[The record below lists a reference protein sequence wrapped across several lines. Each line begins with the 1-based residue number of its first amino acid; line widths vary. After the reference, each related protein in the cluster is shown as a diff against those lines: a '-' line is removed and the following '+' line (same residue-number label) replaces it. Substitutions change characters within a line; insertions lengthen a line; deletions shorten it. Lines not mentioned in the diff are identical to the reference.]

1 MRISDLLRMGLK
13 NLFRRKVRTI
23 LTVLG
28 VVIGCLFIIITI
40 SIGHGMDRSFE
51 KQVKEYGSLTT
62 ITIDTYGAIY
72 DDNGNWVGGQEQ
84 KLTKDLVEQIRA
96 MDHVRAVTPVIYI
109 YGRYISGKYES
120 GANIMVMDRSVF
132 EAFEFPE
139 LMFGEYPNDE
149 DNSTIVFGYNQPWE
163 FYESNPTSWMNVK
176 YKQVDLQKDKIFFK
190 FDEWRYQRNPR
201 RKEFMLPLTN
211 VAKMVETKA
220 EYDYN
225 AYMDLEY
232 FEKIYMQY
240 CNTLT
245 LDDRKKAM
253 KELDEYQQIMLNV
266 DNIDHVEEVQDKIKE
281 MGYQSNS
288 LMQYLKPTIEASKTL
303 QLIFLFLG
311 AVSMFVSAISI
322 ANTMVMSIYERT
334 KEIGIM
340 KVLGCV
346 VKDIRMLFLYE
357 AGMIGFIGGVIG
369 VGFSYLASYLINK
382 YGKPLF
388 GALVNR
394 GGSYLGGTE
403 VAEVSYSIIP
413 LYLPLLGLGISV
425 VVGLLSG
432 YFPARRATKISA
444 IEAIRTEN

>member
-1 MRISDLLRMGLK
+1 MRISDLLKMGLK
-13 NLFRRKVRTI
+13 NLFRRKVRTV

-51 KQVKEYGSLTT
+51 TQVKEYGSLTT
-62 ITIDTYGAIY
+62 ITVDTYGAIF
-72 DDNGNWVGGQEQ
+72 DEDGNWAGSQEQ
-84 KLTKDLVEQIRA
+84 KLTKDVVERIKA
-96 MDHVRAVTPVIYI
+96 IDHVRAVTPVIYAN
-109 YGRYISGKYES
+109 GRYISGKYES
-120 GANIMVMDRSVF
+120 YANIMVMDRAAF
-132 EAFEFPE
+132 DAFEFPE
-139 LMFGEYPNDE
+139 LSFGEYPNDV

-163 FYESNPTSWMNVK
+163 FYERNPTSWMNMK
-176 YKQVDLQKDKIFFK
+176 SKQIDLQKDKIYFI
-190 FDEWRYQRNPR
+190 FDEWQYQRNER
-201 RKEFMLPLTN
+201 KKEFTLPLTN
-211 VAKMVETKA
+211 IAKMVETKS
-220 EYDYN
+220 EFDYN

-245 LDDRKKAM
+245 LEDRKKAM
-253 KELDEYQQIMLNV
+253 KALEEFQQIRLNV

-346 VKDIRMLFLYE
+346 IKDIRLLFLFE
-357 AGMIGFIGGVIG
+357 AGMIGFIGGMIG
-369 VGFSYLASYLINK
+369 VGFSYAASYLINK
-382 YGKPLF
+382 YGQPLF
-388 GALVNR
+388 GALVN
-394 GGSYLGGTE
+394 GGRTMVGVE
-403 VAEVSYSIIP
+403 VAEATYSIIP
-413 LYLPLLGLGISV
+413 FYLPLLGLAISV
-425 VVGLLSG
+425 IVGLLSG